1 MDLLLEDNKIEWQ
14 GSLRATYDKYFHPDV
29 LDLTSKEMFD
39 MLSNGDIFDAF
50 QMSSLVARNAM
61 RKIEPETFDEVAIT
75 NTIIRLQTDGEQPID
90 KFVRY
95 KKDIQEWYNDMNK
108 YGLSKEEIHLM
119 EKHLLPRTGITDTQE
134 ILMNIII
141 DPEIANGGL
150 GFANKF
156 RKSVGKKDQKK
167 IANACSEFYEVM
179 KDNGQSEKFA
189 QYIIEEQFAL
199 QFNYAFSL
207 PHVVGYTL
215 ILMIEMNIAFKWGLE
230 YWKTACLTVNSGL
243 EGDLNKGADFGEVST
258 AVNSMKE
265 DIVSPDINKSQMKF
279 VAKDGKVLY
288 ALKPIM
294 GLDVN
299 TLDAIIENRPFSSLE
314 DFYERLVDTK
324 LTSPKKTIIL
334 IKAGA
339 FDSIS
344 DVDRRHTMANL
355 VKLIVPQKDKV
366 TMTQLPYV
374 RHILPNEFS
383 DKLDLFDFRNRIEG
397 RNKEQMNKDIEKTFI
412 SKYSKEVEF
421 DFVDGELKID
431 MKSWKKFYD
440 KSMKPLK
447 EELKKP
453 LYAEEFTRQKRK
465 EYWLEECSGSV
476 AEWEIETILFNTDN
490 FVIDT
495 EQVNDRHRISEFRN
509 LKDTPL
515 LGRNKRGFPE
525 YELSA
530 ITGVVVNNNTQKK
543 YISLLTK
550 ESGVV
555 IIKMNKKSYAKYH
568 EKLENDGSWFE
579 RGTKLV
585 CIGYKNGESFQL
597 RGNNIYRK
605 PLIKVNGSK
614 NYTYQNEKSIDRD

>member
-1 MDLLLEDNKIEWQ
+1 
-14 GSLRATYDKYFHPDV
+14 
-29 LDLTSKEMFD
+29 
-39 MLSNGDIFDAF
+39 
-50 QMSSLVARNAM
+50 
-61 RKIEPETFDEVAIT
+61 
-75 NTIIRLQTDGEQPID
+75 
-90 KFVRY
+90 
-95 KKDIQEWYNDMNK
+95 
-108 YGLSKEEIHLM
+108 
-119 EKHLLPRTGITDTQE
+119 
-134 ILMNIII
+134 
-141 DPEIANGGL
+141 
-150 GFANKF
+150 
-156 RKSVGKKDQKK
+156 
-167 IANACSEFYEVM
+167 
-179 KDNGQSEKFA
+179 
-189 QYIIEEQFAL
+189 
-199 QFNYAFSL
+199 
-207 PHVVGYTL
+207 
-215 ILMIEMNIAFKWGLE
+215 
-230 YWKTACLTVNSGL
+230 
-243 EGDLNKGADFGEVST
+243 
-258 AVNSMKE
+258 
-265 DIVSPDINKSQMKF
+265 
-279 VAKDGKVLY
+279 
-288 ALKPIM
+288 
-294 GLDVN
+294 
-299 TLDAIIENRPFSSLE
+299 
-314 DFYERLVDTK
+314 
-324 LTSPKKTIIL
+324 
-334 IKAGA
+334 
-339 FDSIS
+339 
-344 DVDRRHTMANL
+344 MANL

-374 RHILPNEFS
+374 RHILPIEFS
-383 DKLDLFDFRNRIEG
+383 DKLELFDFRNRIEG

-440 KSMKPLK
+440 KSIKTLK

-453 LYAEEFTRQKRK
+453 QYAEEFTRQKRK

-476 AEWEIETILFNTDN
+476 AEWEIETILFNTGN

-495 EQVNDRHRISEFRN
+495 EQINDRHRISEFRN
-509 LKDTPL
+509 LENTPL
-515 LGRNKRGFPE
+515 LGRNERGFPE

>member
-1 MDLLLEDNKIEWQ
+1 MKIMDW
-14 GSLRATYDKYFHPDV
+14 
-29 LDLTSKEMFD
+29 M
-39 MLSNGDIFDAF
+39 
-50 QMSSLVARNAM
+50 
-61 RKIEPETFDEVAIT
+61 
-75 NTIIRLQTDGEQPID
+75 
-90 KFVRY
+90 
-95 KKDIQEWYNDMNK
+95 
-108 YGLSKEEIHLM
+108 
-119 EKHLLPRTGITDTQE
+119 
-134 ILMNIII
+134 
-141 DPEIANGGL
+141 
-150 GFANKF
+150 
-156 RKSVGKKDQKK
+156 
-167 IANACSEFYEVM
+167 
-179 KDNGQSEKFA
+179 
-189 QYIIEEQFAL
+189 
-199 QFNYAFSL
+199 
-207 PHVVGYTL
+207 HVSGYTL
-215 ILMIEMNIAFKWGLE
+215 ILMIEMNIAFKWGVE
-230 YWKTACLTVNSGL
+230 YWQTACLSVNSGL
-243 EGDLNKGADFGEVST
+243 EGDVSKGADFGEVST

-279 VAKDGKVLY
+279 IAKDGKVLY

-299 TLDAIIENRPFSSLE
+299 TLDAIIENRPFKSLE
-314 DFYERLVDTK
+314 DFYERLVETK
-324 LTSPKKTIIL
+324 LTSPKKAITL
-334 IKAGA
+334 VKSGA
-339 FDSIS
+339 FDNIS

-355 VKLIVPQKDKV
+355 VKLVIPQKDKI

-383 DKLDLFDFRNRIEG
+383 NKLDLFDFRNRIEG
-397 RNKEQMNKDIEKTFI
+397 RNKEQMNKDIEKIFI

-605 PLIKVNGSK
+605 PLIKINGSK

>member
-1 MDLLLEDNKIEWQ
+1 M
-14 GSLRATYDKYFHPDV
+14 
-29 LDLTSKEMFD
+29 
-39 MLSNGDIFDAF
+39 
-50 QMSSLVARNAM
+50 
-61 RKIEPETFDEVAIT
+61 
-75 NTIIRLQTDGEQPID
+75 
-90 KFVRY
+90 
-95 KKDIQEWYNDMNK
+95 
-108 YGLSKEEIHLM
+108 
-119 EKHLLPRTGITDTQE
+119 
-134 ILMNIII
+134 
-141 DPEIANGGL
+141 
-150 GFANKF
+150 
-156 RKSVGKKDQKK
+156 
-167 IANACSEFYEVM
+167 
-179 KDNGQSEKFA
+179 
-189 QYIIEEQFAL
+189 
-199 QFNYAFSL
+199 
-207 PHVVGYTL
+207 HVVGYTL
-215 ILMIEMNIAFKWGLE
+215 ILMIEMNIGFRFGLE

-243 EGDLNKGADFGEVST
+243 EGDVSKGADFGEVST

-299 TLDAIIENRPFSSLE
+299 TLDAIIENRPFKSLE
-314 DFYERLVDTK
+314 DFYERLVETK
-324 LTSPKKTIIL
+324 LTSPKKTITL

-440 KSMKPLK
+440 KSIKTLK

-453 LYAEEFTRQKRK
+453 QYAEEFTRQKRK
-465 EYWLEECSGSV
+465 EYWLAECSGSV
-476 AEWEIETILFNTDN
+476 EEWEIETILFNTDN

-509 LKDTPL
+509 LEDSPL
-515 LGRNKRGFPE
+515 LGRNERGFPE

-614 NYTYQNEKSIDRD
+614 NYTYQNEKTWRNYNEEQRI